1 MCCHRVFPLHSLH
14 IWFPPVNSFLNRAAR
29 PRGEKFFLRTPG
41 AGAQAGEY
49 RQTTPHL
56 FTGGVHLEKRI
67 HLEKAHA
74 FRCTC

>member
-1 MCCHRVFPLHSLH
+1 MLSSCVSIAQFAHLVSSRKFFFESCC
-14 IWFPPVNSFLNRAAR
+14 AK
-29 PRGEKFFLRTPG
+29 GEKFFLRTPG